1 VTAAAGA
8 HQGDGS
14 RLCGD
19 DTTYTLRAIRPVR
32 LYPDLVHQQALP
44 DGPVAVRVHPDPGS
58 HKRVPTGRFRA
69 TPVRETR
76 QPGAHHHRR
85 TEPPP
90 VRQFPTFQVVGG
102 AVVVTASAV
111 AFDMTLTGRLSMFFD
126 LCFVLVGLS
135 AALLVR
141 RQGLFAVGVLPPL
154 LLGAVAAVLAGS
166 APGALTASHLA
177 FVSTWL
183 TGLAHHG
190 GALAATHLVVLAI
203 VGLRAARVGEPLP
216 RPTG

>member
-1 VTAAAGA
+1 
-8 HQGDGS
+8 
-14 RLCGD
+14 LCGD

-44 DGPVAVRVHPDPGS
+44 DGPVAVRVPADPGS
-58 HKRVPTGRFRA
+58 HKRVSTGRYRA
-69 TPVRETR
+69 MQMRETR
-76 QPGAHHHRR
+76 RPPAHHHRR
-85 TEPPP
+85 PEPPP
-90 VRQFPTFQVVGG
+90 VRQLKTFQGVGG
-102 AVVVTASAV
+102 AVVVTAAAV

-154 LLGAVAAVLAGS
+154 LLGAVAAVLAVS
-166 APGALTASHLA
+166 APGALTSSHLA

-183 TGLAHHG
+183 TGLAHHS
-190 GALAATHLVVLAI
+190 GALAATHVIVLAI
-203 VGLRAARVGEPLP
+203 VGLRAARVGEPRP
-216 RPTG
+216 RPTR